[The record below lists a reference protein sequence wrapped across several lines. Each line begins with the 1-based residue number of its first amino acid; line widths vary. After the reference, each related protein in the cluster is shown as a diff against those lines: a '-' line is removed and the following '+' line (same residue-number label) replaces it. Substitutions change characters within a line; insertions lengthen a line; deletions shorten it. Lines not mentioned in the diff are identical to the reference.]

1 MSTELRFTRY
11 LYEKDEVK
19 LSLIMCVLNKNEEEA
34 IFWAYEMYYS
44 GFQTE
49 LVSVFWSLYYD
60 FYYTLNPS
68 FEKYLQTKLK
78 NNLVLTIDSVN
89 CISMIVN
96 NFMIRPHNMDVFI
109 LKQLVNICDFDKAD
123 IQDYIIENNF
133 EVMCNE
139 LLNVL
144 RTKDYMMLASYIL
157 TDVKE
162 GHVDDVFK
170 IIIEYF
176 VTDKGLKIDKKY
188 LAIDYEKYQFDKR
201 VLILS
206 RIMYYFT
213 LANNKKMGK
222 NIYVHVEP
230 EDVVL
235 YETIYTNA
243 NLPPRK
249 ILPCAKI
256 YAIDSYNYLSLFD
269 LKRETQ
275 DIKTA
280 YYYDWLYYASF
291 SPLWN
296 SRILKYNGV
305 IDQKNKK
312 IVFDD
317 DDDIDEF
324 YDDYGYEPDEQSAD
338 VENKTIQDI
347 RKERTWQSFY
357 KKHNINGV
365 VEIEDDI
372 LSTIDKITYI

>member
-34 IFWAYEMYYS
+34 IFWAYELYYS
-44 GFQTE
+44 EFKTD
-49 LVSVFWSLYYD
+49 LVTVFWSLYYD

-78 NNLVLTIDSVN
+78 NNLILDTDSAN
-89 CISMIVN
+89 CIAMIVN
-96 NFMIRPHNMDVFI
+96 NFMIRPHNMDVFM
-109 LKQLVNICDFDKAD
+109 LKQVVNVCEFDKSD
-123 IQDYIIENNF
+123 IQDYITENNI
-133 EVMCNE
+133 EIIRTE
-139 LLNVL
+139 LLTAL
-144 RTKDYMMLASYIL
+144 RTRDFMMLASYIL
-157 TDVKE
+157 TDIKE
-162 GHVDDVFK
+162 THLDDAFK
-170 IIIEYF
+170 IIVEYF

-188 LAIDYEKYQFDKR
+188 LTIAYEKCPFDKR

-206 RIMYYFT
+206 RIMYYVT

-222 NIYVHVEP
+222 NLYVHVEP

-235 YETIYTNA
+235 YETIYINA
-243 NLPPRK
+243 DLSARK

-256 YAIDSYNYLSLFD
+256 YAIDQNNYLSLFD

-280 YYYDWLYYASF
+280 YYYDWLYHASF

-317 DDDIDEF
+317 DDIDEF
-324 YDDYGYEPDEQSAD
+324 YDDYGYEPDEQPVV

-357 KKHNINGV
+357 KKHNINGI

-372 LSTIDKITYI
+372 LSTIDKITYK